1 MLHQTWMRETAKLAE
16 HANIRFA
23 LDQLPS
29 YETES
34 APYGMRAAALRRT
47 GDGRTYVRITEY
59 FMPLVTV
66 VPVGRAQ
73 PRDGS
78 MFVFSPVDDTHHL
91 LFYGYFSDTPTKPP
105 QELGGAAPDFVP
117 DAHDFAG
124 LQGDRS
130 SRWGQDRDLMDAGH
144 FTGFARTLLEED
156 VVVQTSMGPIL
167 DRTREN
173 LSSSDVAVVHARR
186 MLLDALRAVEADA
199 LPPGSALAREVV
211 RIPNAIEAVLDADGR
226 WEDVAQ
232 DRVAG
237 LQP

>member
-1 MLHQTWMRETAKLAE
+1 
-16 HANIRFA
+16 
-23 LDQLPS
+23 
-29 YETES
+29 
-34 APYGMRAAALRRT
+34 
-47 GDGRTYVRITEY
+47 
-59 FMPLVTV
+59 
-66 VPVGRAQ
+66 
-73 PRDGS
+73 
-78 MFVFSPVDDTHHL
+78 
-91 LFYGYFSDTPTKPP
+91 
-105 QELGGAAPDFVP
+105 
-117 DAHDFAG
+117 
-124 LQGDRS
+124 
-130 SRWGQDRDLMDAGH
+130 MDAGH